1 VLCPL
6 SCSWPSWQHAA
17 IWLEP
22 RVMGTCPDMP
32 DFWQA
37 ATDAAENQVDKAMDA
52 PAAGG
57 DGRPDAGGVVDA
69 SQLQGAMD
77 ASRSGI
83 GGARRPAHGAGAV
96 DARSWSRGAPRAR
109 SSRLGAMH
117 ACPRGGGAL
126 SGRAGRGVEARWTRL
141 PIAGGADGRA
151 CSWAAGVPCN
161 GRART

>member
-52 PAAGG
+52 ARCRGRWTPGCWRRGGRQPAARR
-57 DGRPDAGGVVDA
+57 DGRA
-69 SQLQGAMD
+69 
-77 ASRSGI
+77 RSGI
-83 GGARRPAHGAGAV
+83 GGARSAC
-96 DARSWSRGAPRAR
+96 SWSWSSGRPLMEPGRTAR
-109 SSRLGAMH
+109 LLIGLGAMQRL
-117 ACPRGGGAL
+117 PQRWR
-126 SGRAGRGVEARWTRL
+126 RADWTRWTR
-141 PIAGGADGRA
+141 G
-151 CSWAAGVPCN
+151 
-161 GRART
+161 